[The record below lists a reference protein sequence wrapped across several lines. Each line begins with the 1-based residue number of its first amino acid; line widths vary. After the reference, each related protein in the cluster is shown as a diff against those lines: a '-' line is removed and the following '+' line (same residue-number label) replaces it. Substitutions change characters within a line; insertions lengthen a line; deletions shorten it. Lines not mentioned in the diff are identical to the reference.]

1 MSEKKDT
8 PNTDDQVQN
17 DELSVGELKKVTG
30 GGATASLLSNI
41 MKKID
46 STDETVVNNLK

>member
-30 GGATASLLSNI
+30 GATASLLSNI